1 MTMRIQR
8 YIPHSLLAG
17 VILAIASCKE
27 EIPEPAPKEPVT
39 VVVDTSYILDPLQGF
54 QLEDLLPELRTNP
67 YIDTDLNNYYVF
79 SFQSDTTHVPFPL
92 DLIHAAPS
100 ENVIHRSYTGSR
112 EGNKWVFLDRKSS
125 VENPFIISHF
135 QVPETVRELYSGGAR
150 GRLTVRIHYDSS
162 LPFSRIYFDSYDAV
176 ILPFVAVEQREDG
189 PHTLDRIEMHGKYLP
204 KEGLEM
210 TFDLKS
216 MALYWVRKAEDY
228 DFESTVKTLSRFTAS
243 EADLEREIGPDEILE
258 PEIHYEFI
266 LSEVEI
272 SPALVAVTLPTT
284 DLKPVRPE
292 GLPAFLTDYPV
303 VLPKVDASLYA
314 NYDGLVQ
321 YMDLTGTFKAR
332 QENGEVIQ
340 ANSFRINHYSDR
352 NNGSYWF
359 GKNGRDIHDQFAV
372 TVDNLSDLYAHPF
385 PTEWTL
391 EGLEYPTEITVDT
404 RTGKTYD
411 LAFAFG
417 HRAMLILSSGLEG
430 LRLVRNLGRIQ
441 IETLKVITFTD
452 ATVRVQATNEIP
464 MEFQLEARILDAAGN
479 PVPGISVTCPRKLIF
494 GYPPVRREVEFRL
507 HCDRETQLENLFLEC
522 TFTVDAHGAVALVE
536 GQTLSFSEPFLD
548 TTAEV
553 IKYQ

>member
-1 MTMRIQR
+1 MRFHR
-8 YIPHSLLAG
+8 YIPLSVWAG
-17 VILAIASCKE
+17 VILAVASCEEE
-27 EIPEPAPKEPVT
+27 EIPEPPLKEPVT

-79 SFQSDTTHVPFPL
+79 SFRSDTTHVPFPL

-100 ENVIHRSYTGSR
+100 ENVVHRTYTGWR
-112 EGNKWVFLDRKSS
+112 EGNKWVFQDRKSS
-125 VENPFIISHF
+125 VENPFVIPHF

-150 GRLTVRIHYDSS
+150 GQLTVRIHYDSS
-162 LPFSRIYFDSYDAV
+162 LPFSRVYFDSYDTV

-189 PHTLDRIEMHGKYLP
+189 PHTLDRIEMQGKYLP

-216 MALYWVRKAEDY
+216 MALDWVRKDGDY
-228 DFESTVKTLSRFTAS
+228 DFESTVKTLSHFTAS
-243 EADLEREIGPDEILE
+243 AADLEREIGPDEILE

-272 SPALVAVTLPTT
+272 SPALVAVTLPTA
-284 DLKPVRPE
+284 DLKPVHLE

-303 VLPKVDASLYA
+303 VLPRVDASLYA
-314 NYDGLVQ
+314 DYDGLVQ
-321 YMDLTGTFKAR
+321 NMDLTGTFKAR
-332 QENGEVIQ
+332 QENGAVIQ
-340 ANSFRINHYSDR
+340 ANPFRINHYSYR
-352 NNGSYWF
+352 NEGSYWF

-372 TVDNLSDLYAHPF
+372 TVNNLSDLYARPF

-391 EGLEYPTEITVDT
+391 EGLEYATEITVDA

-452 ATVRVQATNEIP
+452 ATVRVQATNGIP
-464 MEFQLEARILDAAGN
+464 MEFRLEARILDAAGN
-479 PVPGISVTCPRKLIF
+479 PVPGISVTCPQKIGF
-494 GYPPVRREVEFRL
+494 GYPSLGQEVEFQL
-507 HCDRETQLENLFLEC
+507 HCDRETRLENLFLEC
-522 TFTVDAHGAVALVE
+522 TFIVDAHGAIALVE
-536 GQTLSFSEPFLD
+536 GQSLSFGEPLLD

>member
-92 DLIHAAPS
+92 NLIHAAPS

>member
-92 DLIHAAPS
+92 NLIHAAPS

-507 HCDRETQLENLFLEC
+507 HCDRETRLENLFLEC

>member
-1 MTMRIQR
+1 MRLHR
-8 YIPHSLLAG
+8 YIPLSVWAG
-17 VILAIASCKE
+17 VILAVASCEE
-27 EIPEPAPKEPVT
+27 EIPEPVLKEPVT

-67 YIDTDLNNYYVF
+67 YIETDLNDCYIF

-100 ENVIHRSYTGSR
+100 ENVIHRSYTGWR
-112 EGNKWVFLDRKSS
+112 EGDKWVFQDRQSS
-125 VENPFIISHF
+125 VENPFVIPHF
-135 QVPETVRELYSGGAR
+135 QVPEMVRELYSGGAR

-189 PHTLDRIEMHGKYLP
+189 PHTLDRIEMQGKYLP

-216 MALYWVRKAEDY
+216 MALDWVKKDGDY

-243 EADLEREIGPDEILE
+243 AADLEREIGPDEILD

-266 LSEVEI
+266 LSELEI
-272 SPALVAVTLPTT
+272 SPALVAVTLPTAE
-284 DLKPVRPE
+284 LKPVHLE

-303 VLPKVDASLYA
+303 VLPRVDAFLYA
-314 NYDGLVQ
+314 DYDGLVQ
-321 YMDLTGTFKAR
+321 NMDLTGTFKAR
-332 QENGEVIQ
+332 QENGSVIQ
-340 ANSFRINHYSDR
+340 AKSFRINHYSYR

-372 TVDNLSDLYAHPF
+372 TIDNLPDLYAHPF

-391 EGLEYPTEITVDT
+391 EGLEYPTEITVDS

-417 HRAMLILSSGLEG
+417 HRAKLILSSGLEG

-452 ATVRVQATNEIP
+452 ATVRVQATNGIP
-464 MEFQLEARILDAAGN
+464 MAFRLEGRILDAAGN
-479 PVPGISVTCPRKLIF
+479 PVPGISVTCPNRIGF
-494 GYPPVRREVEFRL
+494 GYPSLERVEFRL
-507 HCDRETQLENLFLEC
+507 HCDREMRLENLFLEC
-522 TFTVDAHGAVALVE
+522 TFIVDAHRADVLAE
-536 GQTLSFSEPFLD
+536 GRTLSFSEPLLD